1 MPVIVQL
8 VAFLLA
14 CGAGVFLVRG
24 ALPLKQRTTFLSLA
38 SAISAVVIV
47 GAIALVGPKEF
58 SSSRLLGMLAVF
70 FASAAVF
77 ASLILTQRLKEGLR
91 GTSGQE
97 PT

>member
-14 CGAGVFLVRG
+14 CGAGAFLVQG
-24 ALPLKQRTTFLSLA
+24 TLPHKQRAAVLSLVG
-38 SAISAVVIV
+38 AISAVAVV

-58 SSSRLLGMLAVF
+58 SSSKLLGGLAVF